1 VRQAP
6 IEPWPAAVLRG
17 VPPEWRDRVY
27 RGLARTLHPDC
38 GGDAALAAALNAGR
52 DRLRSEAQH

>member
-1 VRQAP
+1 
-6 IEPWPAAVLRG
+6 LRV
-17 VPPEWRDRVY
+17 VPPEWRDRIY

-38 GGDAALAAALNAGR
+38 GGDTALVAALNAGR